1 MIMTRVRYNLIVK
14 REHAVLAFVCREA
27 TVRSQTQLGCGGNI
41 LKLVMIV
48 MVMIV
53 MVMMMIIMVRM
64 MTMKMMMLAFV
75 PLLGTA

>member
-1 MIMTRVRYNLIVK
+1 MITMIMTRVRYNLIVK

-48 MVMIV
+48 MVM
-53 MVMMMIIMVRM
+53 MMIIMVRM